1 MNYWNIY
8 RAAIRRNCLGN
19 YTQQD
24 GLLYWQN
31 RLFATIITYWIP
43 VSFLALV
50 PGVIMSFVG
59 GIPSLGIIDILA
71 ASAIIFISFSNSLSI
86 HLRKVLFI
94 MLLYIMALVLIYYL
108 GVGGPGLV
116 YLLGVTIFIILIFPA
131 KFGYFSVLTN
141 IIICG
146 LTFVGIRFQL
156 LHSTTVPFSSFGS
169 WLAVSANLI
178 LLSLIFSILLPKL
191 FNGLQTTIDRL
202 QKLDNKL
209 KTQQRILKGSEKR
222 FRMLVENTGD
232 IIASFDAEAKFTYAS
247 PAFERITGYSAEMLT
262 GQSFAMLMNEEQER
276 IARQFLTEALA
287 RHGESFPT
295 VFSIFHKNGQKVWIE
310 GTVTNFLHDENIHAI
325 IGNYRDITQ
334 KKKDEE
340 KLIRAN
346 RMYAFISAINQAVV
360 HTSDRKTLFANVCDI
375 AVNLGQ
381 FKMVWIAGIDKDQH
395 TLHLAEH
402 GGIPDTD
409 LKFFANV
416 SLADDRPANYVLKEN
431 TYYLSNDIQNDGSLI
446 AFKTYAARHGLN
458 SCILLPIRQYN
469 NVVAILHLCSNE
481 RQFFDDT
488 EIRLLEEVA
497 GDISFALSV
506 FDKERLRRKEEER
519 REKSELR
526 LIEAQALAKV
536 GSWEVDVINH
546 TESWSD
552 ELYKIYEIDKN
563 KVRISREIFLSL
575 SHADDREM
583 VKNKIEYAYA
593 TFEDISFDFR
603 LLTQSNKIKYVY
615 IELRFELDED
625 KKLSRIY
632 GIVQDITE
640 KKLVEEKNR
649 MSEIRYQALFEQAP
663 DAISITDALGNFMDV
678 NTSMCNL
685 LGYTKEEHR
694 HLKIQDVLFEE
705 DMELN
710 PPRVQYLNPGE
721 EVRYERRLKRKNG
734 TAVYVDLSGG
744 TMDNG
749 QHLAF
754 IRDIT
759 EKKMAEY
766 QKEFDTKNF
775 YALINS
781 TDDLMWS
788 IDRNMNLI
796 TCNKAFHDLIEQVT
810 GKSLLDDRNLLEA
823 EFNKNQL
830 DRYSAFFERAFSG
843 ETFKTIDHLPAPFN
857 RWSEISFYPIV
868 QGNEIVG
875 SACYSR
881 DITTMKLA
889 EQERIKMT
897 NDIIQRNKNLEQFA
911 YIVSHNLRAPVANI
925 SGIIYVLQTIKLD
938 KVQEKRVV
946 SELSKSVNK
955 LDEVIVDLNHILL
968 RKDGSQY
975 QTKET
980 VYFSEMVENV
990 QLSISSMIA
999 KEHFEIVSDFSAI
1012 NEFIT
1017 TRSYLYSIFYNLI
1030 SNSIKYRRTDTRSF
1044 IKIIS
1049 TLSENSIILT
1059 FEDNGLGI
1067 DLEKK
1072 RDQVFGLYK
1081 RFHNLTEGK
1090 GMGLYMV
1097 KTQVESLGGKI
1108 AIESIVNQ
1116 GTTFTIEFEREK

>member
-1 MNYWNIY
+1 MNYWKVY

-19 YTQQD
+19 YTQGD

-71 ASAIIFISFSNSLSI
+71 ASAVIVITFSSRLSI
-86 HLRKVLFI
+86 HLRKLLFI
-94 MLLYIMALVLIYYL
+94 CLLYILALVLIYYL
-108 GVGGPGLV
+108 GTSGPGLV

-131 KFGYFSVLTN
+131 KFGYFSVLIN

-156 LHSTTVPFSSFGS
+156 LHSTTAPFSSFGS

-191 FNGLQTTIDRL
+191 FNGLNTTIERL
-202 QKLDNKL
+202 QNLDNKL
-209 KTQQRILKGSEKR
+209 KIQQLIVEGSEKR

-247 PAFERITGYSAEMLT
+247 PAFERITGYSAETLT
-262 GQSFAMLMNEEQER
+262 GQSFAMLMNEKQR
-276 IARQFLTEALA
+276 QSAMQFLVEVRA
-287 RHGESFPT
+287 RHGVSFPT
-295 VFSIFHKNGQKVWIE
+295 VFSIFHKNGHKVWIE
-310 GTVTNFLHDENIHAI
+310 GTVTNFLNEEGIHAI

-334 KKKDEE
+334 KKKDEQ

-360 HTSDRKTLFANVCDI
+360 HTSDRETLFTKVCDI
-375 AVNLGQ
+375 AVHVGQ
-381 FKMVWIAGIDKDQH
+381 FKMVWLSVIDKEQQ
-395 TLHLAEH
+395 TIHLAGQ

-409 LKFFANV
+409 LKLFDSV
-416 SLADDRPANYVLKEN
+416 SLADDNPTTYVLKEN
-431 TYYLSNDIQNDGSLI
+431 TYYLSNDIQNDDNNTI
-446 AFKTYAARHGLN
+446 CKTYAAMHGIN
-458 SCILLPIRQYN
+458 SCMWLPIRQN
-469 NVVAILHLCSNE
+469 NDIVAILHLLSIE
-481 RQFFDDT
+481 RRFFDET

-506 FDKERLRRKEEER
+506 FDKERLRREEEER
-519 REKSELR
+519 RKKSELR
-526 LIEAQALAKV
+526 LIEAQTLAKV
-536 GSWEVDVINH
+536 GSWEVDLINH
-546 TESWSD
+546 TETWSD
-552 ELYKIYEIDKN
+552 ELYKICEIDKN

-575 SHADDREM
+575 CHPDDRAF
-583 VKNKIEYAYA
+583 VTSRVEYANT

-603 LLTQSNKIKYVY
+603 LLIKDDKIKYVY
-615 IELRFELDED
+615 LELRFELDKD

-663 DAISITDALGNFMDV
+663 DAISITDTDGNFIEV

-685 LGYTKEEHR
+685 LGYTKAEFQL
-694 HLKIQDVLFEE
+694 LKIRDFIFEE
-705 DMELN
+705 DMKLD

-721 EVRYERRLKRKNG
+721 DVRYERRLKRKNG

-775 YALINS
+775 HALINS

-788 IDRNMNLI
+788 VDKNMTLI
-796 TCNKAFHDLIEQVT
+796 TCNKAFQHLIEQVT
-810 GKSLLDDRNLLEA
+810 GKSLSDGSNIIKA
-823 EFNKNQL
+823 GFNKEQL
-830 DRYSAFFERAFSG
+830 ERYNAFFERALAG

-857 RWSEISFYPIV
+857 IWSEISFYPIV

-897 NDIIQRNKNLEQFA
+897 NDIIQRNKNLEQFP

-925 SGIIYVLQTIKLD
+925 SGIVYVLQTIKLD
-938 KVQEKRVV
+938 KEQEKRVV

-968 RKDGSQY
+968 RKDGSQF
-975 QTKET
+975 QEKEK

-990 QLSISSMIA
+990 QLSISNMIA
-999 KEHFEIVSDFSAI
+999 KEQFEIVSDFSAI
-1012 NEFIT
+1012 NEFMT

-1030 SNSIKYRRTDTRSF
+1030 SNSIKYRRTDTSSF

-1049 TLSENSIILT
+1049 ALSENSIILT

-1072 RDQVFGLYK
+1072 GDQVFGLYK
-1081 RFHNLTEGK
+1081 RFHNHTEGK

-1097 KTQVESLGGKI
+1097 KTHVESLGGQI
-1108 AIESIVNQ
+1108 EIESAVNH
-1116 GTTFTIEFEREK
+1116 GTTFTIQFERDK